1 VLDLGPGARL
11 AFASAYLATQ
21 CVLVATAG
29 KRPDHAFGFRMFAES
44 STMRVELL
52 REVDAPSGHGV
63 IAIGA
68 SSGTWTARDRGGLVH
83 RISWRDRVR
92 DPLLSTF
99 GTTIEASY
107 GIAAQLARL
116 QAALDDVA
124 THTPDDDETRR
135 LVADI
140 TVRKNGHEPTVVRL
154 VRAPR

>member
-1 VLDLGPGARL
+1 VLDLGPGARV
-11 AFASAYLATQ
+11 AFACAYLATQ
-21 CVLVATAG
+21 GVLIATAG

-63 IAIGA
+63 IAVGA
-68 SSGTWTARDRGGLVH
+68 PNGAWTARDRGGQVH
-83 RISWRDRVR
+83 RIAWRDRVR

-99 GTTIEASY
+99 DTTIEASY

-116 QAALDDVA
+116 KAALDDVA

-135 LVADI
+135 LIADV

-154 VRAPR
+154 TSVPR